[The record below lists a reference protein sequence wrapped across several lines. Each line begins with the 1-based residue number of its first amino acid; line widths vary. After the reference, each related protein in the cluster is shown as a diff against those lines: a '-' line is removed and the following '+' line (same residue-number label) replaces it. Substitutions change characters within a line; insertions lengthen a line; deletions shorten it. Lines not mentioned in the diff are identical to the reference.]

1 MYDYGVSDDHGW
13 GWDMDHLLVLDTCLE
28 ALEPDGGRVEL
39 SLSDVDLLLSGMA
52 FTEVASAELPWID
65 LVRWTSDFVTAEL
78 RSHWTEEEWQR
89 HAAGGG
95 RSAW

>member
-1 MYDYGVSDDHGW
+1 VSTARDV
-13 GWDMDHLLVLDTCLE
+13 LLTRDAV
-28 ALEPDGGRVEL
+28 RVEL

-52 FTEVASAELPWID
+52 FTEVASAQLPWID